1 MGANYSTSSEQQRHL
16 RHCFSVMFGAMANRA
31 AEDTRKRSPVVRN
44 AHDYSKR
51 LKSENKFR
59 LKQLTGFPRSFTR
72 TNDEIHRTIDMCPVM
87 KALAD
92 TKQMQRLRQI
102 KQL

>member
-1 MGANYSTSSEQQRHL
+1 
-16 RHCFSVMFGAMANRA
+16 MFGTMAKRS
-31 AEDTRKRSPVVRN
+31 AEDTRKRSPVARRDVSD
-44 AHDYSKR
+44 HSKR
-51 LKSENKFR
+51 QKSGDDNNLNFNNFR
-59 LKQLTGFPRSFTR
+59 LKQLTGFPCSFTR
-72 TNDEIHRTIDMCPVM
+72 TNDEIHRTIDLCPVI

>member
-1 MGANYSTSSEQQRHL
+1 
-16 RHCFSVMFGAMANRA
+16 MFATMAKRT
-31 AEDTRKRSPVVRN
+31 EDSRKRSPARQVSS
-44 AHDYSKR
+44 DISKR
-51 LKSENKFR
+51 LKGNNQFR

-72 TNDEIHRTIDMCPVM
+72 TNDEIHQTIDLCPVM
-87 KALAD
+87 KVLTD